1 MKSLLE
7 QPQGQNKVSLL
18 NIWGWEV
25 HTHNQLDKTVR
36 DKYLLVSLLFPE
48 IKGINGSLS
57 DTLYFVL
64 TFVRVEEV

>member
-48 IKGINGSLS
+48 IKGINGSL
-57 DTLYFVL
+57 
-64 TFVRVEEV
+64 